1 MHQVEAILIR
11 RHAWSDTSL
20 ITTWLTPE
28 QGKLRL
34 IAKAAKRPKSPF
46 AGKLDLFYHAEI
58 GYVESRGGD
67 LHTLREIRLIAPFDA
82 ANLSCANV
90 FVCGYFAEL
99 IDLSTGPGHP
109 SHDLFD
115 LLSRAIAHLRAKPAS
130 LRALE
135 HFELSLCRVLG
146 VLEESAS
153 PLASIET
160 YCGRIP
166 ASRGAAIRL
175 LDPH

>member
-46 AGKLDLFYHAEI
+46 AGKLDLFYHAEV
-58 GYVESRGGD
+58 GYVESRRGD

-82 ANLSCANV
+82 TDLPCANV

-109 SHDLFD
+109 SLELFD
-115 LLSRAIAHLRAKPAS
+115 LLSRAIAHLRTKPAS
-130 LRALE
+130 LRAVE
-135 HFELSLCRVLG
+135 HFESSLCQVLG
-146 VLEESAS
+146 VFEKSAN
-153 PLASIET
+153 PLAAIET
-160 YCGRIP
+160 YCGQVP
-166 ASRGAAIRL
+166 ASRGPAIHL
-175 LDPH
+175 LDPR